1 MNRFYRAA
9 RFAGASAVLLLAACG
24 SGGSSD
30 LSNAPGISVSPSS
43 LSFSAVH
50 NGLLPPPQ
58 VVQVT
63 ISASNAAFAGVA
75 VPAANPPPWLDYT
88 KQSPLAGPGTPRT
101 PTAVT
106 LSPSPPFG
114 HPPAT

>member
-50 NGLLPPPQ
+50 NGLLPPTW
-58 VVQVT
+58 V
-63 ISASNAAFAGVA
+63 
-75 VPAANPPPWLDYT
+75 DYT
-88 KQSPLAGPGTPRT
+88 NQSRLAGSGTHWT
-101 PTAVT
+101 YTAVIISTALAFGTYATT
-106 LSPSPPFG
+106 LQIGIADSNQN
-114 HPPAT
+114 